1 MNRRA
6 PSSFRGFTLL
16 EIIVVVLVFSVMAV
30 MAYGGLRSVLRTR
43 AGIEAAMTR
52 TADLQRAY
60 MRLRNDFQN
69 LRDRP
74 ARDEYGDAQA
84 PLSIDRDGQL
94 RLIRGGQRNPLG
106 TSRSS
111 LERIQYT
118 FKDRAL
124 HRSTWRAIDLPQKS
138 EPVELVLLN
147 NIEEVR
153 WRFLDTGREW
163 REQWP
168 ADARNRAAGTS
179 SATDPPP
186 LAVEVTL
193 VTKDWGETR
202 FLFRTPQAGL
212 VQGDAGGDD
221 DESGGGAFESGGALL
236 TTEGLLPASALGTGT
251 APRAPAS
258 EKPGEDR
265 DTHEEPSPAPE
276 PELPPEP
283 EIPSAEEIP

>member
-1 MNRRA
+1 MSRRV
-6 PSSFRGFTLL
+6 PSSSRGFTLL

-43 AGIEAAMTR
+43 AGIETAMTR

-111 LERIQYT
+111 LERIQYS

-138 EPVELVLLN
+138 EPVELVLLGN
-147 NIEEVR
+147 VEEVR

-168 ADARNRAAGTS
+168 ADSGTRGAGTS
-179 SATDPPP
+179 SASDPPP

-193 VTKDWGETR
+193 VTRDWGETR
-202 FLFRTPQAGL
+202 FVFRTPQAGL
-212 VQGDAGGDD
+212 VQGDSGGD
-221 DESGGGAFESGGALL
+221 DESGSGAFGPGGALL
-236 TTEGLLPASALGTGT
+236 TTGGLLPASALGAGN
-251 APRAPAS
+251 AARAPAS
-258 EKPGEDR
+258 DEPGEDR
-265 DTHEEPSPAPE
+265 DTDEEPSPAPE
-276 PELPPEP
+276 PEAPPEP
-283 EIPSAEEIP
+283 DVPPAEEIS